1 MKLSVIVP
9 VYNSALYLRDCLDSL
24 LNQDLSA
31 EEYEII
37 CVNDGSTDES
47 PSILEEY
54 KAQHRNIQVL
64 HQENQGYCAAQNNGY
79 AVARGTYIW
88 YFNSDDIV
96 DNDCFGSIVQWM
108 DTYHIDCLS
117 GRNQKIPADTDYKT
131 ICREKHLTYNPLK
144 KPNVSG
150 GGAKIFRKSM
160 MDAHN
165 IRWDVEAGPAAD
177 AELLLYVHIFS
188 QKIVGVDSFTY
199 YQRMRADSLSHSS
212 SKKTRTAR
220 ANGFLH
226 FCRLYTKEAQ
236 SGQFDKKTAKHFL
249 ARVRFSTQYYLFE
262 KAMMRPTNAELNA
275 YLAELKAEGFYPY
288 KPLAYSLRPRK
299 PLKQF
304 FIKASMF
311 LFPVEGYYRLFVK
324 CVRKMHR

>member
-1 MKLSVIVP
+1 M
-9 VYNSALYLRDCLDSL
+9 
-24 LNQDLSA
+24 
-31 EEYEII
+31 
-37 CVNDGSTDES
+37 
-47 PSILEEY
+47 
-54 KAQHRNIQVL
+54 
-64 HQENQGYCAAQNNGY
+64 
-79 AVARGTYIW
+79 
-88 YFNSDDIV
+88 

-188 QKIVGVDSFTY
+188 QKTVGDSFTY

-236 SGQFDKKTAKHFL
+236 SGQFDEKTAKHFL

-262 KAMMRPTNAELNA
+262 KAMMCPTNAEPDA

-299 PLKQF
+299 SLKQF

-324 CVRKMHR
+324 CVRKMYR